1 MAVSRA
7 YKVGVFD
14 TSTWLTTGATV
25 TVTTPTPIL
34 YGLTGANS
42 DLNITNM
49 RVGVL
54 GAASFPANASVF
66 WSINQLTGT
75 KAGGNAAT
83 PVQLSGVVKST
94 LATWSTA
101 GGTSAALITGTTAVA
116 PQYWGM
122 PLPFT
127 AGASWEDWVTPG
139 FEVNIPVSTGFAVY
153 VTASSAGTG
162 TTFWCELEY
171 TE

>member
-1 MAVSRA
+1 MAIGRA

-14 TSTWLTTGATV
+14 TSTWTPTGATV
-25 TVTTPTPIL
+25 ASTTTTPIL

-42 DLNITNM
+42 DLNITNIHI
-49 RVGVL
+49 GGI
-54 GAASFPANASVF
+54 GAAAFPSNASVYF
-66 WSINQLTGT
+66 SINGLTGT

-83 PVQLSGVVKST
+83 AVQLSGVAKTT

-101 GGTSAALITGTTAVA
+101 GGASAAAITGTTATTE
-116 PQYWGM
+116 YWGHI
-122 PLPFT
+122 LPFT

-153 VTASSAGTG
+153 VTCSSAGTA
-162 TTFWCELEY
+162 TPFWCLVEY

>member
-1 MAVSRA
+1 MSIGRA

-14 TSTWLTTGATV
+14 TSTWLATGATV
-25 TVTTPTPIL
+25 TTTTPTPIL

-49 RVGVL
+49 RIGVL

-66 WSINQLTGT
+66 FSINQLSGT

-83 PVQLSGVVKST
+83 AVQLSGVTKTT

-101 GGTSAALITGTTAVA
+101 GGTSAAAITGTTAIA
-116 PQYWGM
+116 PEYTGW

-153 VTASSAGTG
+153 VTQSSAGTG